1 MSELPEKSAYLAMV
15 AFLETYYERTRSED
29 VAALLADIGLLAHGG
44 PADPAISHEWGEAV
58 RRVAAGKVDGKRR
71 LYR

>member
-1 MSELPEKSAYLAMV
+1 MTELPEKSAYLTMI

-29 VAALLADIGLLAHGG
+29 VATLLADIGLLAHGG
-44 PADPAISHEWGEAV
+44 PADPAVLHEWREAV
-58 RRVAAGKVDGKRR
+58 ERVAAGRVDGKRR

>member
-1 MSELPEKSAYLAMV
+1 MIELPQKDAYLSMV
-15 AFLETYYERTRSED
+15 AFLETYFERTRSED

-44 PADPAISHEWGEAV
+44 PADSAVLHEWREAV
-58 RRVAAGKVDGKRR
+58 QRVAEGKVDGKRR

>member
-1 MSELPEKSAYLAMV
+1 MTELPHKDAYLAMY

-44 PADPAISHEWGEAV
+44 PADSAVLIEWRDALD
-58 RRVAAGKVDGKRR
+58 RVAAGRIDAKRR

>member
-1 MSELPEKSAYLAMV
+1 MTELPDRNAYLAMY
-15 AFLETYYERTRSED
+15 AFLETYFERTRSED

-44 PADPAISHEWGEAV
+44 PADSAVIIEWRDALA
-58 RRVAAGKVDGKRR
+58 RVAEGRVDGKRR